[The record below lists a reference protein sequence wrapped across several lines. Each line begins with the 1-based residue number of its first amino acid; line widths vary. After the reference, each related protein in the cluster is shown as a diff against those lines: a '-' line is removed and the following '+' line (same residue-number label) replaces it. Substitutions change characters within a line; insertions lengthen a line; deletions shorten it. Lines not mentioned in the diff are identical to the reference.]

1 MHIRATFKARNSQ
14 KARFPDGMR
23 LAPLVFNVLF
33 VGSVQRA
40 TIVSDLPTFASHLS
54 AHRKYKSSGFRTFPS
69 HIGEFRIISY
79 KLPKIPEMNHE
90 SAIAVAD
97 AASPAPKVVCVTTD
111 KKRITVA
118 VDVMRLSHKFAT
130 MYRNSGMD
138 EKKADFPCEF
148 PVEMEARVFRK
159 VVDWCQEHEGERSAL
174 SFSCPLLDRL
184 DSLK

>member
-1 MHIRATFKARNSQ
+1 
-14 KARFPDGMR
+14 
-23 LAPLVFNVLF
+23 
-33 VGSVQRA
+33 
-40 TIVSDLPTFASHLS
+40 
-54 AHRKYKSSGFRTFPS
+54 
-69 HIGEFRIISY
+69 
-79 KLPKIPEMNHE
+79 MNHE

-159 VVDWCQEHEGERSAL
+159 VVDWCQEHEDQLDPVIELDVNGSRKWFHFTAFEKKFFLDCPKEELPELIEAAKSLDIRSLYVYGCQTIASIIRIVASSRKPQRFARTLLALGVERSQIEQVAQNI
-174 SFSCPLLDRL
+174 
-184 DSLK
+184 